1 MIAYKNKLHILC
13 VFLELFYFCKNKDVQ
28 VFIKL
33 NPTVLSNLKFYMNKK
48 HIDHRGVNN
57 DVQTKLKNI
66 SLVACKYMFQ
76 SIKQNNE
83 YTNTLITHVTYPD
96 IIVIIS
102 FCCLFDFIFLPNKL
116 TIHH

>member
-1 MIAYKNKLHILC
+1 M
-13 VFLELFYFCKNKDVQ
+13 
-28 VFIKL
+28 KL

-66 SLVACKYMFQ
+66 SLVACKFMFQ
-76 SIKQNNE
+76 SIKQHKT
-83 YTNTLITHVTYPD
+83 TNILIHLSLMLLTLISLLLLVF
-96 IIVIIS
+96 VA
-102 FCCLFDFIFLPNKL
+102 FFDFIFLPNKL